1 MSERDYLEDTF
12 TVQHSGV
19 FDFNGLYRLLRK
31 WFKQRRYKL
40 TEPAYKDLREEG
52 GRNVKMKWI
61 ARRKVTDYA
70 RYVIETEISLR
81 NFEEVMVK
89 KRKMAKADLSV
100 SLLAYIDKDYEETWY
115 RKSFYKFMREVYD
128 KFAQGSQYES
138 MERDLKRDLRGI
150 ADEIKTYLNLFK
162 RQD

>member
-1 MSERDYLEDTF
+1 MSERDYIEDTI

-31 WFKQRRYKL
+31 WFKQCKYHF

-52 GRNVKMKWI
+52 GRNVKLKWI
-61 ARRKVTDYA
+61 AKRKITDYA

-81 NFEEVMVK
+81 NLEEVMVK
-89 KRKMAKADLSV
+89 KRKMAKASLSV

-128 KFAQGSQYES
+128 KFAQGQQYDL
-138 MERDLKRDLRGI
+138 MEKDLKRDLRAI

-162 RQD
+162 QQD